1 MPACLSAESGYKNG
15 MPLRVGM
22 LSVAHMHSYGY
33 AAGLKHHPGAEL
45 AGVWHDEPA
54 QRAAFVSQFATP
66 EYATIDAL
74 LENVDAVI
82 ICSENR
88 RHVAHIEAAF
98 AAGKPVLCEKPIVG
112 AEDEAAYLAE
122 NLLGKGWLMTAF
134 PCRYSPA
141 FGRLKE
147 RVGELGAIRAICAT
161 NRGRC
166 PGGWFIEPEK
176 SGGGAM
182 IDHVVHVTDLL
193 RAMLGEE
200 VVRVQA
206 QTGHNRYGQ
215 AWDDTA
221 MLTLEFAS
229 GVFATLDSSWSRPD
243 HYKTW
248 GDVTMN
254 VVGEQGVVEMDMF
267 GQTLDVWASGSHRL
281 AGYGSDL
288 DALLVD
294 DFVSAVVDGREPPI
308 TGFDGLQASRVALA
322 GYRSAAERRVVK
334 L

>member
-1 MPACLSAESGYKNG
+1 MA
-15 MPLRVGM
+15 LRVGM

-33 AAGLKHHPGAEL
+33 AAGLRHHPGAEL
-45 AGVWHDEPA
+45 VGVWHDQADE
-54 QRAAFVSQFATP
+54 RANFVKQFETP
-66 EYATIDAL
+66 VYETIDDL
-74 LENVDAVI
+74 LTNVDVVI

-88 RHVAHIEAAF
+88 RHVQHIEAAF

-112 AEDEAAYLAE
+112 AEDEAAYLSE

-141 FGRLKE
+141 FRRLKE
-147 RVGELGAIRAICAT
+147 RVQAGELGALQAICAT

-206 QTGHNRYGQ
+206 QKGHNRYGQ

-229 GVFATLDSSWSRPD
+229 GIFATLDSSWSRPD

-254 VVGEQGVVEMDMF
+254 VVGEQGVIEMDMF
-267 GQTLDVWASGSHRL
+267 GQTVDVWANAAPSHRL
-281 AGYGSDL
+281 AGFGSDL
-288 DALLVD
+288 DAFLVD
-294 DFVSAVVDGREPPI
+294 DFVRAVTEGREPPI

-322 GYRSAAERRVVK
+322 GYRSASERRAVAI
-334 L
+334 

>member
-1 MPACLSAESGYKNG
+1 MA
-15 MPLRVGM
+15 LRVGM

-33 AAGLKHHPGAEL
+33 AAGLKHHSGAEL
-45 AGVWHDEPA
+45 VGVWHDQPEE
-54 QRAAFVSQFATP
+54 RANFVKQFDTP
-66 EYATIDAL
+66 VYESIDDL
-74 LENVDAVI
+74 LANVDAVI

-88 RHVAHIEAAF
+88 RHVQHIEAAF
-98 AAGKPVLCEKPIVG
+98 GAGKPVLCEKPIVG

-141 FGRLKE
+141 FRRLKE
-147 RVGELGAIRAICAT
+147 RLQAGELGALRAICAT

-206 QTGHNRYGQ
+206 QKGHNRYGQ

-221 MLTLEFAS
+221 MLTLEFGS
-229 GVFATLDSSWSRPD
+229 GIFATLDSSWSRPD

-254 VVGEQGVVEMDMF
+254 VVGEQGVIEMDMF
-267 GQTLDVWASGSHRL
+267 GQTVDVWANTAPSHRL
-281 AGYGSDL
+281 AGFGSDL

-294 DFVSAVVDGREPPI
+294 DFVSSVVADREPPI

-322 GYRSAAERRVVK
+322 GYRSAAERRAVA